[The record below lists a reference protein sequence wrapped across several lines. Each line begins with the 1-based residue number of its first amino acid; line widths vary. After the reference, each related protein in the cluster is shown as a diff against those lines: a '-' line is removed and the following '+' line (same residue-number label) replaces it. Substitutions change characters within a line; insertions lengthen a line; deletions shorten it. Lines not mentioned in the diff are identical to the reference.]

1 MKYKRRADEA
11 MLKKSYEVKSLK
23 TVYSCRFII
32 RQLVIEKLQN
42 QSWNTS
48 LTLIKIAIWP
58 NSHVDIAFIFVYF
71 SATFVCILYVLGI

>member
-42 QSWNTS
+42 QS
-48 LTLIKIAIWP
+48 
-58 NSHVDIAFIFVYF
+58 
-71 SATFVCILYVLGI
+71 